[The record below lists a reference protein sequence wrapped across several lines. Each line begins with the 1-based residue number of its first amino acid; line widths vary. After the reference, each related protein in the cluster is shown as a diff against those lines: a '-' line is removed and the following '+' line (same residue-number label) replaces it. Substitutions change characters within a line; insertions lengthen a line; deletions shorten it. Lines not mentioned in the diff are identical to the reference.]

1 MIDFFETSAVKG
13 REFPSFTEG
22 MKVETLED
30 IARVHRDC
38 HHGSID
44 YADLAYISNNVA
56 ARIICRMAHR
66 FSRDSI
72 ARHNR
77 YACAFC
83 PRFKGKF
90 APSFHSDKGSEQ
102 VT

>member
-44 YADLAYISNNVA
+44 YADIYPTTLRHGSYVEW
-56 ARIICRMAHR
+56 RT
-66 FSRDSI
+66 DSAGI
-72 ARHNR
+72 QLHATIDTPVHSVQGSKESSPLLFIRTKGANR
-77 YACAFC
+77 
-83 PRFKGKF
+83 
-90 APSFHSDKGSEQ
+90 
-102 VT
+102 

>member
-44 YADLAYISNNVA
+44 YADLAYMYTTTLRHGSYVEW
-56 ARIICRMAHR
+56 RT
-66 FSRDSI
+66 DSAGI
-72 ARHNR
+72 QLHATIDTPVHSVQGSKEGSPLLFIQTKGANR
-77 YACAFC
+77 
-83 PRFKGKF
+83 
-90 APSFHSDKGSEQ
+90 
-102 VT
+102 